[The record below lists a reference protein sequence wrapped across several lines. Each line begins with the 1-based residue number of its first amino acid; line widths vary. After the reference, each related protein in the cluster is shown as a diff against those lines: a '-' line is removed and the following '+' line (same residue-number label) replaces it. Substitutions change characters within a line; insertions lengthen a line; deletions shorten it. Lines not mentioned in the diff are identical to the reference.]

1 MSDDDKKKS
10 TLDSIVMGAIIG
22 TAIGSAIGMSVAPKK
37 GSETR
42 EMIKEKT
49 KDAGGLRGLAK
60 KLFKKILGGKEEV
73 VPEDMKEIPNE
84 METLPPSSSEAN
96 AKQ

>member
-49 KDAGGLRGLAK
+49 RVNVN
-60 KLFKKILGGKEEV
+60 LFLCPTTTRK
-73 VPEDMKEIPNE
+73 N
-84 METLPPSSSEAN
+84 PPSTAL
-96 AKQ
+96 